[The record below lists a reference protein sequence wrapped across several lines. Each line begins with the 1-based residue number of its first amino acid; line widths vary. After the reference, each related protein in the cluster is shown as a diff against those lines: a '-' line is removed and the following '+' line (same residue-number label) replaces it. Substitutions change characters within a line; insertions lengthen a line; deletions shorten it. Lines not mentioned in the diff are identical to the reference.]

1 MQPVRII
8 SIYTLELFLF
18 NKNFH
23 LMDIQSYNMYTDN
36 HCEDSVAALA
46 NMHSVT
52 VPLLQSWKPF
62 STYCKLHKLFGT
74 MQHCHS
80 AAVCCV
86 CERVGEG
93 GGEEMLYDASLFT
106 GCSVNLLQ
114 LGSRRKFI
122 SQNL

>member
-8 SIYTLELFLF
+8 SVYTLELFLF
-18 NKNFH
+18 DKNFH
-23 LMDIQSYNMYTDN
+23 LMDTQSYNVYTDN
-36 HCEDSVAALA
+36 YCEDSVAALA
-46 NMHSVT
+46 NMYSVT

-62 STYCKLHKLFGT
+62 STANFTNYSIT
-74 MQHCHS
+74 QHCHS

-93 GGEEMLYDASLFT
+93 GGEEILYDASLFT